1 MDPAGTT
8 RVLGVDPGTRITGW
22 GVVDVV
28 QTRPRY
34 VAHGEVR
41 TSPKAP
47 LWERLYQIHEALD
60 AVLTEHRPTA
70 LSLERIFVSKN
81 AQSALKLGHTRGVIM
96 VAALRHGLSVHEYTP
111 GEIKSAVVGSGRAD
125 KHQVS
130 HMVRLILGLDAV
142 PPADAGDAL
151 AAAICHAHG
160 LGMGAALE
168 RPVGPPG
175 KRPTQRTAQRAAQRG
190 GRQR

>member
-1 MDPAGTT
+1 MRDAGAT
-8 RVLGVDPGTRITGW
+8 RVLGVDPGTRVTGW

-47 LWERLYQIHEALD
+47 LWERLYEIHEALD

-96 VAALRHGLSVHEYTP
+96 VVALRHGLSVHEYTP

-130 HMVRLILGLDAV
+130 HMVRLILGLEAV

-160 LGMGAALE
+160 LGMGVALTQASE
-168 RPVGPPG
+168 SAGRRP
-175 KRPTQRTAQRAAQRG
+175 ARG
-190 GRQR
+190 RR

>member
-1 MDPAGTT
+1 MGAVQAT

-47 LWERLYQIHEALD
+47 LWERLYEIHEALD
-60 AVLTEHRPTA
+60 VVLAEHRPTD
-70 LSLERIFVSKN
+70 LSLERVFVSKN

-96 VAALRHGLSVHEYTP
+96 VAALRHGLRVHEYTP
-111 GEIKSAVVGSGRAD
+111 GQIKSAVVGSGRAD

-160 LGMGAALE
+160 LGMGAALTQ
-168 RPVGPPG
+168 PAGPTPRRVPRAG
-175 KRPTQRTAQRAAQRG
+175 GQR
-190 GRQR
+190 